1 MKKSIYKLSL
11 VACLLGGTLIGCNT
25 PAEKVADAQNTVD
38 AANQDLDQANRE
50 YLADVEKYRKEASEK
65 IATNEKSIAEF
76 NARMANEKSEAKA
89 AYQQKI
95 TAIEQKNS
103 DMKKKMDEYKA
114 EGKDQW
120 EKFKIEFSHDM
131 DELGNAF
138 KNLTTSDNK

>member
-1 MKKSIYKLSL
+1 MKKSILTL
-11 VACLLGGTLIGCNT
+11 VTITCLTSVLLMSCNT
-25 PAEKVADAQNTVD
+25 PAEKVANAQNMVD

-65 IATNEKSIAEF
+65 IAANEKSIAEF
-76 NARMANEKSEAKA
+76 NTRMANEKSEARA
-89 AYQQKI
+89 AYQEKI

-103 DMKKKMDEYKA
+103 DLKKKMDEYKA

-138 KNLTTSDNK
+138 KSLTTSDTK